1 MIYSSKKLIDFEKK
15 KNNNNFIFSSIFP
28 PDVNISERQAQVL
41 ANAIRANGTSLL
53 KLARNLFLWQNLTNS
68 VIVN

>member
-1 MIYSSKKLIDFEKK
+1 M
-15 KNNNNFIFSSIFP
+15 
-28 PDVNISERQAQVL
+28 NISERQAQVL

-53 KLARNLFLWQNLTNS
+53 KHARNLFLWQHLTNS